1 MRKFI
6 ANGAVPGSKVCSSYL
21 STPNYNPTAPPPGR
35 QAFDSK
41 QYDGT
46 FELSIAN

>member
-21 STPNYNPTAPPPGR
+21 STPTYNPTAPPP
-35 QAFDSK
+35 FDSK